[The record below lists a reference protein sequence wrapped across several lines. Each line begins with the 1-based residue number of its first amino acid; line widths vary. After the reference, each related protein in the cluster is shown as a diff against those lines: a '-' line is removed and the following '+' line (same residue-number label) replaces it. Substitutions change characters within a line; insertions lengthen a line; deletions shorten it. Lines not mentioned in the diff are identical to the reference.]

1 LKPYDPGFHQRA
13 LEVALH
19 EETGR
24 TGHHFGQT
32 YASEIHCEM
41 TCSSDALAQA
51 MNWVVH
57 QADCVNCMVHLEKEW
72 LQQDCIEVHCVG
84 MRMSCAKEMALVQEQ
99 VHCVV
104 PVAEG
109 MRMSCVIWN
118 QQSEKNDVVE
128 ATSHCYRALASHLAH
143 IDWARVGIQILE
155 SS

>member
-1 LKPYDPGFHQRA
+1 
-13 LEVALH
+13 
-19 EETGR
+19 
-24 TGHHFGQT
+24 
-32 YASEIHCEM
+32 
-41 TCSSDALAQA
+41 
-51 MNWVVH
+51 
-57 QADCVNCMVHLEKEW
+57 
-72 LQQDCIEVHCVG
+72 
-84 MRMSCAKEMALVQEQ
+84 LVQEQ

-128 ATSHCYRALASHLAH
+128 ATSHCYRALALHLAH